1 MSEPPLD
8 VLVMGAGPAGLSAA
22 LWCAD
27 LGLTCLVV
35 ERSAA
40 PGGQLHDVPHP
51 MHNLPGL
58 PGADARGFAESL
70 VAQVRAAGVE
80 VRCGAQARL
89 HPHEREVDLDGRVL
103 RPGAVVIATGVR
115 RRRLHVPGEDAL
127 LGTSVR
133 FNVGGDLERYRD
145 LRAVVVG
152 GGDDA
157 LVHAAQLAPFARGVT
172 VLHRRDQLRARA
184 ALAAQV
190 RADARITLVPGAVV
204 TSFEGERSL
213 RAVHASTSGGDRR
226 FEADVA
232 FVCAGPVPNGEG
244 FGVARAPDGA
254 ILVDRL
260 QRTSR
265 AGVFAVGDVCCSE
278 APTVSTA
285 LGHGAVAAKTISAMR
300 DGTLRED
307 DPAQDRDV
315 LRVRGLRLPARI
327 GAYAREVGVEQT
339 LRFDLT
345 FTIDARAAALVD
357 RVERTLDYAAA
368 AEVIR
373 DVLSRRHHHLVETV
387 AHGVATELLARFGV
401 AEVSVEVTKSD
412 VPQEGSEAAVI
423 VRRARTLRT

>member
-1 MSEPPLD
+1 MSEPSPD
-8 VLVMGAGPAGLSAA
+8 VVVIGAGPAGLSAA

-35 ERSAA
+35 ESNAA
-40 PGGQLHDVPHP
+40 PGGQLHAVPHP
-51 MHNLPGL
+51 MHNVPGL
-58 PGADARGFAESL
+58 PGIDAREFSHGL
-70 VAQVRAAGVE
+70 VSQVQAAGVTIL
-80 VRCGAQARL
+80 CGVHARL
-89 HPHEREVDLDGRVL
+89 HPHEREVDLGGRSL
-103 RPGAVVIATGVR
+103 RPEAVVLATGVR
-115 RRRLHVPGEDAL
+115 RRRLQVPGEDAL
-127 LGTSVR
+127 LGSSVR
-133 FNVGGDLERYRD
+133 FNAGDDLARYRG

-157 LVHAAQLAPFARGVT
+157 LVHAAQLAPIARDVT
-172 VLHRRDQLRARA
+172 VLHRGSQLRARV

-204 TSFEGERSL
+204 TSFEGEQFL
-213 RAVHASTSGGDRR
+213 RAVHAETAGEARR
-226 FEADVA
+226 FEAEVA
-232 FVCAGPVPNGEG
+232 FICAGPVPNGEG

-285 LGHGAVAAKTISAMR
+285 LGHGAIAAKAISAMR
-300 DGTLRED
+300 DGVLRED

-315 LRVRGLRLPARI
+315 LRVRGLRLPARV
-327 GAYAREVGVEQT
+327 GAYAREVGVVQT

-345 FTIDARAAALVD
+345 FTIDARAAAQVD

-373 DVLSRRHHHLVETV
+373 AVLARRHHHLVETV

-401 AEVSVEVTKSD
+401 AEVTVEVTKTD
-412 VPQEGSEAAVI
+412 VPQEGAEAAVI
-423 VRRARTLRT
+423 VRRARSLRT

>member
-1 MSEPPLD
+1 MSESPPD
-8 VLVMGAGPAGLSAA
+8 VLILGAGPAGLSTA

-40 PGGQLHDVPHP
+40 PGGQLHAVPHP

-58 PGADARGFAESL
+58 PGIDARAFAASL
-70 VAQVRAAGVE
+70 VAQVQQAGVI
-80 VRCGAQARL
+80 VRCGVQARL
-89 HPHEREVDLDGRVL
+89 HPHEREVDLDGRSL

-133 FNVGGDLERYRD
+133 FNVGGDLAAFRGQRV
-145 LRAVVVG
+145 VVVG

-157 LVHAAQLAPFARGVT
+157 LVHAAQLAPVAREVT
-172 VLHRRDQLRARA
+172 VLHRREELRARV

-190 RADARITLVPGAVV
+190 RADPRITLVPGARVI
-204 TSFEGERSL
+204 SFEGEPSL
-213 RAVHASTSGGDRR
+213 RAVRASTPGGDRR
-226 FEADVA
+226 FEAEVA

-254 ILVDRL
+254 IVVDRL

-285 LGHGAVAAKTISAMR
+285 LGHGAIAAKAISATR

-307 DPAQDRDV
+307 DPAQDRDE
-315 LRVRGLRLPARI
+315 LRVRGLRLPARV

-339 LRFDLT
+339 LRFDLC
-345 FTIDARAAALVD
+345 FIVDARAAAAVD
-357 RVERTLDYAAA
+357 RVERTLDYATA

-373 DVLSRRHHHLVETV
+373 EVLARRHHHLVETV
-387 AHGVATELLARFGV
+387 AHSVATELLARFGV
-401 AEVSVEVTKSD
+401 AEVIVEVTKSD
-412 VPQEGSEAAVI
+412 VPQDGAEAAVR
-423 VRRARTLRT
+423 VRRARPLRT

>member
-1 MSEPPLD
+1 MSAAPPD
-8 VLVMGAGPAGLSAA
+8 VVVLGAGPAGLSAA

-27 LGLTCLVV
+27 LGLSCLVL

-40 PGGQLHDVPHP
+40 PGGQLHAVPHP
-51 MHNLPGL
+51 MHNVPGL
-58 PGADARGFAESL
+58 PGVDARAFAQTL
-70 VAQVRAAGVE
+70 LAQVQAAGVT
-80 VRCGAQARL
+80 VRCGAHARL
-89 HPHEREVDLDGRVL
+89 HPHEREVEVDGRSL
-103 RPGAVVIATGVR
+103 RPGAVVLATGVR
-115 RRRLHVPGEDAL
+115 RRQLHVPGEDAL

-133 FNVGGDLERYRD
+133 FNAGEDLARYRG

-157 LVHAAQLAPFARGVT
+157 LVHASQLAPFTRDVT
-172 VLHRRDQLRARA
+172 VLHRREQLRAHV
-184 ALAAQV
+184 ALTAQV
-190 RADARITLVPGAVV
+190 RADARITLVSGAVV

-213 RAVHASTSGGDRR
+213 RAVHAQTPAGGRR

-300 DGTLRED
+300 DGSLRED
-307 DPAQDRDV
+307 DPAEDRDV
-315 LRVRGLRLPARI
+315 LRVRGLRLPARV

-339 LRFDLT
+339 LRFDLA
-345 FTIDARAAALVD
+345 FTIDARAAAQID

-373 DVLSRRHHHLVETV
+373 EVLSRRHHHLVETV

-401 AEVSVEVTKSD
+401 AEVTVEVTKTD
-412 VPQEGSEAAVI
+412 VPQEGAEAAVI
-423 VRRARTLRT
+423 VRRARPLRT

>member
-1 MSEPPLD
+1 MIDDAPD
-8 VLVMGAGPAGLSAA
+8 VVVFGAGPAGLSAA

-27 LGLTCLVV
+27 LGLRCVV
-35 ERSAA
+35 LERGPA
-40 PGGQLHDVPHP
+40 PGGQLHTVPHP

-58 PGADARGFAESL
+58 PGVDARAFAQSL
-70 VAQVRAAGVE
+70 VAQVAAAGVE
-80 VRCGAQARL
+80 VVCGVAARL
-89 HPHEREVDLDGRVL
+89 HPHEREVDAGVRTL
-103 RPGAVVIATGVR
+103 RPAAVILATGVR

-127 LGTSVR
+127 LGRSVR
-133 FNVGGDLERYRD
+133 FNAGDDLEAYRGA
-145 LRAVVVG
+145 RAVVVG

-157 LVHAAQLAPFARGVT
+157 LVHAAQLAPVARGVT
-172 VLHRRDQLRARA
+172 VLHRSAPLRARL
-184 ALAAQV
+184 ALASQV
-190 RADARITLVPGAVV
+190 RADPRITLVSGAVV
-204 TSFEGERSL
+204 TSFEGEPSL
-213 RAVHASTSGGDRR
+213 RAVHAQTPDGDRR

-285 LGHGAVAAKTISAMR
+285 LGHGAVAAKAISALR

-307 DPAQDRDV
+307 DPSLDRDE
-315 LRVRGLRLPARI
+315 LRVRGLCLPARV

-345 FTIDARAAALVD
+345 FMIDARAAAQVD

-373 DVLSRRHHHLVETV
+373 EVLGRRHHHLVETV
-387 AHGVATELLARFGV
+387 AHVVASELLARFGV
-401 AEVSVEVTKSD
+401 AEVTVAVTKVD
-412 VPQEGSEAAVI
+412 VPMAGAEAAVI
-423 VRRARTLRT
+423 VRRARAIRT